1 MPILRYFIY
10 VGGALLSLILISSA
24 VLPQVPLPS
33 TLTSGSDLP
42 PVRIHSDRKLPERV
56 VFDTSST
63 VALAP
68 VIASAKGAPAA
79 KSMASTTPM
88 AAPEISPKARVRE
101 AFAQLPEGE
110 DVSQPATNDVAMVT
124 LTQPKMI
131 SKSQPKRK
139 VVAARPRTA
148 PSTMMVAQQPRFGQT
163 TW

>member
-1 MPILRYFIY
+1 VRSFARVNGVEMPILRYFVY
-10 VGGALLSLILISSA
+10 VGGALLSLLLVSSV

-42 PVRIHSDRKLPERV
+42 TVRIHSDRKLPERV

-63 VALAP
+63 VAPATAP
-68 VIASAKGAPAA
+68 VA

-110 DVSQPATNDVAMVT
+110 GVSQPANV
-124 LTQPKMI
+124 TQPKMT

-139 VVAARPRTA
+139 IVAASRPRA
-148 PSTMMVAQQPRFGQT
+148 AQSTMMVAQQPRFGQT